1 MILNYNF
8 SLFLLAMAISV
19 PFIVLTIF
27 VYLFIPELRNLHGK
41 CLISYLT
48 SLAVGYS
55 ILSTITLSEVIF
67 NNFVCS
73 SLGKSLFSVIV

>member
-1 MILNYNF
+1 
-8 SLFLLAMAISV
+8 MAISV

-73 SLGKSLFSVIV
+73 SLGESLFSVIV